1 VCVTGTADAH
11 RARSES
17 VHACDSQA
25 TYMPIYPFAKEGVS
39 SMLRIAAVALTV
51 TEQLYD
57 EVSAPVT
64 DAIRRLQATDNT
76 LKALR
81 PS

>member
-1 VCVTGTADAH
+1 
-11 RARSES
+11 
-17 VHACDSQA
+17 
-25 TYMPIYPFAKEGVS
+25 MPIHPFAKEGVS
-39 SMLRIAAVALTV
+39 SMLRIAAVALTA

-76 LKALR
+76 LKAPR